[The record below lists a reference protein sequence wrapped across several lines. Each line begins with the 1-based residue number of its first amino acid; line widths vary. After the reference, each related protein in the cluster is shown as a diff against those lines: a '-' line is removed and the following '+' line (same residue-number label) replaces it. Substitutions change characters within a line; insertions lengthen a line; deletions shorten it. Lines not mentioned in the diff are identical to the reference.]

1 MAELKLLACLP
12 HFISLVDSD
21 VIDLDL
27 IPRQPAD
34 GCYERSVKRLHFSTC
49 TCQDHCRWDICRL
62 ADPPNECLFGTGGNW
77 IWASREKTWIAQV
90 TGGSMFKLIVINKLQ
105 DISKHV
111 DILIIDPSTLHPLH
125 IT

>member
-1 MAELKLLACLP
+1 MAELKVFACMP

-62 ADPPNECLFGTGGNW
+62 TDPPNECLFGTGGNW
-77 IWASREKTWIAQV
+77 IWDFREKAWIAQV
-90 TGGSMFKLIVINKLQ
+90 TGGSMFKSIVINKL
-105 DISKHV
+105 HV
-111 DILIIDPSTLHPLH
+111 DILIIDHSTLLPLH
-125 IT
+125 FS